1 MLVGT
6 KIISKIT
13 TKFRL
18 IRKIHVVI
26 VFFILFRDTFPGAS
40 CFFCLN
46 IVAAVKSYGRAHL
59 YITILLGKDW
69 GDFSAPSVRVL
80 VPYRKYGGVC
90 TMHLEKDEK
99 KLERHLREIY
109 SKGVDLYLEG
119 EPASPEEIARKFFV
133 NEDTVYMPDF
143 VTDEDGTLREV
154 RYDRVEY
161 R

>member
-26 VFFILFRDTFPGAS
+26 GFFILFRDTCPGAS

-59 YITILLGKDW
+59 YITILLESDAQLAKGRIRTMNNDDEIELKKHLLNISRRA
-69 GDFSAPSVRVL
+69 GAIFPRRLSGCFFRIENTEGC
-80 VPYRKYGGVC
+80 VPC
-90 TMHLEKDEK
+90 
-99 KLERHLREIY
+99 I
-109 SKGVDLYLEG
+109 
-119 EPASPEEIARKFFV
+119 
-133 NEDTVYMPDF
+133 
-143 VTDEDGTLREV
+143 
-154 RYDRVEY
+154 
-161 R
+161 